1 MQGRKHNK
9 RKPLISERVEIQSD
23 PFLHESPEVKSRVI
37 SEITAS
43 VLREKLAFLKRQYPK
58 VSKKELYNHLSNYL
72 NRLSQ
77 REQTSRNLH
86 G

>member
-23 PFLHESPEVKSRVI
+23 PFLHESPEVKSRLI
-37 SEITAS
+37 SELTAS
-43 VLREKLAFLKRQYPK
+43 VLREKLTCLRQQHPSA
-58 VSKKELYNHLSNYL
+58 SKKELYNHLSNYL

>member
-23 PFLHESPEVKSRVI
+23 PFLHESPEVKSRLI
-37 SEITAS
+37 SELTAS

-58 VSKKELYNHLSNYL
+58 VSKKELYNYLSDYL